1 MSDKLSKA
9 EVLAAM
15 QREYQKLEEVI
26 GGSSEAQLSLPGAYP
41 GSSWTVKDTIAHLNA
56 WMRRTI
62 GRMPGQTMPPD
73 PIEIPPGEDWDT
85 SIERLNVYY
94 YEQNRKRPLGDVL
107 AEFRK
112 TYREIRNGTEN
123 LTEEQLY
130 DPNLYGRLLGNTVE
144 HFQEHRKVIQPW
156 LEQDK

>member
-26 GGSSEAQLSLPGAYP
+26 EGASEAQLSLPGAYP
-41 GSSWTVKDTIAHLNA
+41 GSSWTVKDTMAHLSA
-56 WMRRTI
+56 WMRRTTY
-62 GRMPGQTMPPD
+62 RMPGKTMPPE
-73 PIEIPPGEDWDT
+73 PIEIPPGEDWGA

-94 YEQNRKRPLGDVL
+94 YEQNRQRPLGDVL

-112 TYREIRNGTEN
+112 TYRDIKSGTEG
-123 LTEEQLY
+123 LTEEQLHDPYLY
-130 DPNLYGRLLGNTVE
+130 DKLLANTVE
-144 HFQEHRKVIQPW
+144 HFQEHRGVIQPW
-156 LEQDK
+156 LESSR